1 MSEQAQTPDVN
12 EPQPSFNLNRA
23 YLKDASIEM
32 PNAPAIFLEQGA
44 PEVEMAVTVERQHL
58 DGTFN
63 EVAVQVTLTART
75 NGKVLFLVE
84 AKQAGIFTIENVPES
99 DMAPLQEIVCA
110 GIVFQY
116 LRPNVADLIT
126 RMGLPPVHLS
136 EVDFNSFYT
145 ARQEAITQ
153 ATAEAA
159 SATKQ

>member
-1 MSEQAQTPDVN
+1 MADEAPTLASAPQAT
-12 EPQPSFNLNRA
+12 FNLNRA

-44 PEVEMAVTVERQHL
+44 PEVEMEVNVERQHL
-58 DGTFN
+58 DGDFN

-84 AKQAGIFTIENVPES
+84 AKQAGIFTLEHVPEA
-99 DMAPLQEIVCA
+99 DLAPLLEIVCA

-136 EVDFNSFYT
+136 DIDFNAFYT
-145 ARQEAITQ
+145 ARLES
-153 ATAEAA
+153 AA
-159 SATKQ
+159 ATKQ